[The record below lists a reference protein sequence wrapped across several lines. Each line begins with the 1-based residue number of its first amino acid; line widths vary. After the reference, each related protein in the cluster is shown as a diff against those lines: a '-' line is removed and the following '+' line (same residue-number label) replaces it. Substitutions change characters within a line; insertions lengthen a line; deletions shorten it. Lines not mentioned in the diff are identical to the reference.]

1 MEASAKIAQAYQ
13 THSFAL
19 ADGRVFTG
27 FVISEGVR
35 AVLFQEASG
44 APRALT
50 RQETDERLRQDS
62 SAMRDGI
69 TQSLTPEQPAD
80 LVACRRT
87 IE

>member
-1 MEASAKIAQAYQ
+1 
-13 THSFAL
+13 
-19 ADGRVFTG
+19 
-27 FVISEGVR
+27 
-35 AVLFQEASG
+35 LFQEASG